1 MDRGLFVRT
10 LLKLKKIPHTDIS
23 DGIGKSISYV
33 AHILTC
39 RIRPTKGEAIYI
51 ADRLGLPPETLFDDI
66 RPEDPGEDP
75 K

>member
-1 MDRGLFVRT
+1 MTRGLIVRV
-10 LLKLKKIPHTDIS
+10 LLKQKEIPHAQIA

-39 RIRPTKGEAIYI
+39 RIRPTKGEALYI

-66 RPEDPGEDP
+66 RPENPRGDRS
-75 K
+75 